1 MSVSREMRGAA
12 GPHYD
17 RILPNTPGAWVRRW
31 PSTIRTLVSV
41 TLTTARPDART
52 AEESATDAVASLADP
67 WITIVWNDPVNL
79 MTYVT
84 YVFESYFGYPPKR
97 ARTLMLQVHREGR
110 AVVSTGPRE
119 RMEVDVQA
127 MHGFGLWATMQRSS
141 EGDRA

>member
-1 MSVSREMRGAA
+1 M
-12 GPHYD
+12 
-17 RILPNTPGAWVRRW
+17 
-31 PSTIRTLVSV
+31 
-41 TLTTARPDART
+41 TTAAPGLRT
-52 AEESATDAVASLADP
+52 ENETHTEASASLADP
-67 WITIVWNDPVNL
+67 WVTIVWNDPVNL

-84 YVFESYFGYPPKR
+84 YVFESYFGYPPSR

-141 EGDRA
+141 QGDGGAE

>member
-1 MSVSREMRGAA
+1 M
-12 GPHYD
+12 
-17 RILPNTPGAWVRRW
+17 
-31 PSTIRTLVSV
+31 

-52 AEESATDAVASLADP
+52 AEETAADAVASLADP
-67 WITIVWNDPVNL
+67 WVTIVWNDPVNL

-84 YVFESYFGYPPKR
+84 YVFESYFGYPPAR
-97 ARTLMLQVHREGR
+97 ARKLMLQVHREGR

-141 EGDRA
+141 EGDAA